1 MVKHMSSASFPDGS
15 DNPRYCGELEGQT
28 SINDELIRMGEK
40 PVEEMVIPELTD
52 EEIEDF
58 LSQS

>member
-15 DNPRYCGELEGQT
+15 DHPRYWGELEGQT
-28 SINDELIRMGEK
+28 SINEELIRMGEK

>member
-1 MVKHMSSASFPDGS
+1 MSSASLPDGS
-15 DNPRYCGELEGQT
+15 DNPRYWGELEGQT